1 MVLPKS
7 NLPADS
13 LVSKIVSLE
22 NEITNSIL
30 TLKLPI
36 SQKF

>member
-13 LVSKIVSLE
+13 LVSNIVSFE